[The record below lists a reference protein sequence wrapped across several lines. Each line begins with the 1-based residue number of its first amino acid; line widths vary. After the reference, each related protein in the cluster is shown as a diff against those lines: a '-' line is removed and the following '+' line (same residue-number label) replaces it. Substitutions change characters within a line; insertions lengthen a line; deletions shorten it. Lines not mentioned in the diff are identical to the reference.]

1 MIIPYLFN
9 LLFFILPLVFFAK
22 TSEVFEFN
30 KIITIYIF
38 TTVIVGLWVTKM
50 IVNKKV
56 IFRRTILDMPI
67 LLFLGSQILSTFLSI
82 DIHTSI
88 FGYYSRFNGGLLSSL
103 SYALLYW
110 AYVSNIDERSNKKN
124 IVVLLILGVLVSV
137 YAILEHFGH
146 SISCLFVT
154 GQFNDECWVQDVRLR
169 VFATVGQ
176 PNWLAAYLVAIL
188 PLSWVLAFKDF
199 GKDLKRFFKV
209 RNFWIWTLVSF
220 VFFITL
226 IFTKSRSGF
235 LGLGVAAAIFWSGGL
250 LIFLKGRKNLKKFG
264 VAFFLINF
272 VLLLGILMFG
282 TAWTPTLGELVNKQK
297 AASEAPKDT
306 SSSGT
311 ALETGGTESGKI
323 RQIVWKGAL
332 DVWRHYPIVGSGVET
347 FAYSYYQFRPVEH
360 NLVSEWDFLYN
371 KAHNEFLNF
380 MATTGTIGIA
390 TYLFLIGAIIWL
402 FVKVL
407 VRASDKESRLLNAG
421 LLAGF
426 VSILVTDFF
435 GFSVVLTSYLFFL
448 LPAISI
454 ADNKWRDLGASK
466 TKFDFK
472 SLNNSQKLLT
482 GLAAAFC
489 LYLLFS
495 IGRYWQADY
504 LYSKGKINYRQSL
517 YSDSVK
523 NLKQAINLSPNE
535 AVFHQELAN
544 EYSNFALGL
553 LEQKDATSA
562 SQLASYALAQSQ
574 EAFNLSPRNIIIRR
588 SQIALLMNLSIFDQT
603 LLTTAADLLNSTI
616 ALAPTDARLELTL
629 CKVYFRLG
637 KEDAALEACKKSVE
651 LKPDYVDSRIAL
663 EGLYKKKGQIDK
675 AKEQLEYVLKYL
687 APDDTSVKEE
697 LQSLTK

>member
-1 MIIPYLFN
+1 MIPYLFN
-9 LLFFILPLVFFAK
+9 LLFFILPLVFFTK

-38 TTVIVGLWVTKM
+38 ATVIVGFWVVKM
-50 IVNKKV
+50 VTNKKI
-56 IFRRTILDMPI
+56 IFRRTILDIPI
-67 LLFLGSQILSTFLSI
+67 LLFLGSQILSTAFSI

-88 FGYYSRFNGGLLSSL
+88 FGYYSRFNGGLLSTL

-110 AYVSNIDERSNKKN
+110 AYVSNIDEHSNKKN
-124 IVVLLILGVLVSV
+124 IVVLLISGFLVSV

-188 PLSWVLAFKDF
+188 PLSWVLAFRDF
-199 GKDLKRFFKV
+199 GKDLKRFKT
-209 RNFWIWTLVSF
+209 RNFWIWTVVSF

-235 LGLGVAAAIFWSGGL
+235 LGLGVAAVIFWTGSL
-250 LIFLKGRKNLKKFG
+250 LIFLKGQKNLKKLG
-264 VAFFLINF
+264 VGFFLINF
-272 VLLLGILMFG
+272 ILLLGILMFG
-282 TAWTPTLGELVNKQK
+282 TPWTPSLRELVNKSK
-297 AASEAPKDT
+297 AASEVSKDNPVT
-306 SSSGT
+306 T

-347 FAYSYYQFRPVEH
+347 FAYSYYQFRPIEH

-402 FVKVL
+402 SFKVL
-407 VRASDKESRLLNAG
+407 LKSSDKKSRLLNTG

-426 VSILVTDFF
+426 VSILITNFF

-454 ADNKWRDLGASK
+454 AHDKWKDLATFK
-466 TKFDFK
+466 TKFDF
-472 SLNNSQKLLT
+472 SVLNNSQKLFI
-482 GLAAAFC
+482 GLITAFC
-489 LYLLFS
+489 LYILFS
-495 IGRYWQADY
+495 IGRYWHADY
-504 LYSKGKINYRQSL
+504 LYASGKMDYRQSL

-523 NLKQAINLSPNE
+523 NLKQAISLSSDEP
-535 AVFHQELAN
+535 AFHQELAN

-562 SQLASYALAQSQ
+562 SQLASYALDQSQ
-574 EAFNLSPRNIIIRR
+574 KAFSLSPRNIIIRR

-637 KEDAALEACKKSVE
+637 KEDASLDACKKSVD
-651 LKPDYVDSRIAL
+651 LKPDYIDSRIAL

-675 AKEQLEYVLKYL
+675 AKEQLEYILKYL
-687 APDDTSVKEE
+687 APNDASVKEE